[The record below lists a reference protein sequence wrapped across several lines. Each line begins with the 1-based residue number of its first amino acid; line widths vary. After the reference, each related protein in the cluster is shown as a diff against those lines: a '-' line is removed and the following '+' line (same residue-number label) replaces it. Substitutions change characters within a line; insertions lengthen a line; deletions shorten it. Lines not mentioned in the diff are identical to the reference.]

1 MNNITQ
7 DTSKVQVFFRGL
19 ITGYDPFFSTCVCQI
34 YEIFKPFC
42 QIMDIY
48 LLMTYNSWI
57 IYLKKYK
64 NASFKIHIDQ
74 IISISLYTK
83 YIKCSQT

>member
-1 MNNITQ
+1 MNNI
-7 DTSKVQVFFRGL
+7 
-19 ITGYDPFFSTCVCQI
+19 I
-34 YEIFKPFC
+34 
-42 QIMDIY
+42 
-48 LLMTYNSWI
+48 
-57 IYLKKYK
+57 KKHYK